1 MKRLLLVSCL
11 AVLAL
16 ATPAKAHND
25 GCSRRGDAAGI
36 NCQLR
41 AHIHCSGGAVRATSF
56 SANSRRKCKSVTGYI
71 VADKHMACGA
81 RMTIT
86 NAENG
91 LSVAAIVGDRGPGT
105 IAEVDLAYQTAAAI
119 KMKGSGCVYVSR
131 GMELA
136 Q

>member
-1 MKRLLLVSCL
+1 MTL
-11 AVLAL
+11 
-16 ATPAKAHND
+16 PAPPGQRMAYDRD
-25 GCSRRGDAAGI
+25 GTI
-36 NCQLR
+36 PF
-41 AHIHCSGGAVRATSF
+41 GGLDYSPDGPGGTCV
-56 SANSRRKCKSVTGYI
+56 
-71 VADKHMACGA
+71 
-81 RMTIT
+81 TIT